1 MYKLQ
6 GKALPFRPIAHIL
19 SSFAPPRWLARI
31 RFIGGLPQRKGGA
44 FPQGKRRSRRSLLG
58 EQIVIWTSFGSA
70 APPRGRPEERTNAQT
85 DTENAEQ
92 ILRRRGRFHRR
103 GGGGK
108 VARGAST
115 EKKMLIND
123 ERSRNV
129 YENKQKDDTFT
140 DKKGDIS
147 TQRSDIFY
155 RSTRILLKPSAF
167 LSLF

>member
-1 MYKLQ
+1 MRN
-6 GKALPFRPIAHIL
+6 A
-19 SSFAPPRWLARI
+19 
-31 RFIGGLPQRKGGA
+31 
-44 FPQGKRRSRRSLLG
+44 
-58 EQIVIWTSFGSA
+58 A
-70 APPRGRPEERTNAQT
+70 APPGRPEERTNAQT

-155 RSTRILLKPSAF
+155 RSTRILLKPSGF
-167 LSLF
+167 LSRFERWGTNSTLQNAETRDGSRRPPLQT